1 MNKEIS
7 NPNRHVRRER
17 SIAPAGTEPLLI
29 HSCPPLRCRATF
41 TAVLFLAGC
50 ASQPTVAPGPLGE
63 AQTKLTEAR
72 SLTKPIET
80 RITDYF
86 GAAEIAEQEAES
98 QSADTAIK
106 QQARQAYNNACTEVT
121 VLLEEADGGKFWN
134 HNERIGVYDVQFQP
148 GTSNGHWSP
157 GFFDQLKPAKE
168 SDHKHLRIWVHG
180 PGFGGTLVG
189 IRKGRP
195 DDPFAPKV
203 GYASP
208 VTATLDFSSRQ
219 RTKGSSH
226 SVVIALQ
233 DPTLQ
238 QTVRLG
244 DKTQPLAYDL
254 SAPLGHY
261 PRANSAVMAVRGL
274 LRADKI
280 TQRAGLYMVEPYDPN
295 RIPIVLVH
303 GLLSTPHMWFNIV
316 NAVRADPEL
325 RSRYQFWVFYYPT
338 ANPIAL
344 SAWTFRNDLAAAE
357 RLYHPK
363 HGIVLVGHSM
373 GGLVSRMQAVDTG
386 RVLWNEV
393 FDQNADALY
402 TKVPD
407 DNLLKQTLVFH
418 ADPDVKRIVF
428 ICVPHRGSG
437 LALGLVGML
446 GNGLIAIPRNVTVT
460 IRNTLGDS
468 FERFTG
474 VKIPTSIRG
483 LSPRSPVLIGLNK
496 LPIKARHHSIIG
508 DRGRGDS
515 PNGSD
520 GVVPYRSAHL
530 DSAQSEKIIPYGH
543 GGYQSPEA
551 IAELLRILRLHLG
564 LKPASAQG
572 VTATNFFQDANS
584 ALAQAKARA
593 KD

>member
-1 MNKEIS
+1 MHRKVDPSMRTTTRAVETS
-7 NPNRHVRRER
+7 FL
-17 SIAPAGTEPLLI
+17 IAILL
-29 HSCPPLRCRATF
+29 
-41 TAVLFLAGC
+41 LAGC
-50 ASQPTVAPGPLGE
+50 ATQPSVAPGPLGQ
-63 AQTKLTEAR
+63 AQTKLAEAR
-72 SLTKPIET
+72 SVTKPTET
-80 RITDYF
+80 RIADYF
-86 GAAEIAEQEAES
+86 AAAGIAEQEAET
-98 QSADTAIK
+98 QSNDAATRLPAK
-106 QQARQAYNNACTEVT
+106 QIYNDACAEVA
-121 VLLEEADGGKFWN
+121 VLLDEADGGKYWN
-134 HNERIGVYDVQFQP
+134 RSERF
-148 GTSNGHWSP
+148 GTYEVRFEPSGSNGLWSP
-157 GFFDQLKPAKE
+157 GFFDQLKKTKE

-189 IRKGRP
+189 VRSGRP
-195 DDPFAPKV
+195 GDPFAPKV
-203 GYASP
+203 GYACP
-208 VTATLDFSSRQ
+208 VTTTLDFSSPQ
-219 RTKGSSH
+219 RTKGDAH
-226 SVVIALQ
+226 VVIALH

-244 DKTQPLAYDL
+244 RTTYPLAYDL

-261 PRANSAVMAVRGL
+261 PRANAAVMAVRGL

-280 TQRAGLYMVEPYDPN
+280 TQRTGLYMVEPYDPN

-338 ANPIAL
+338 ANPIPL
-344 SAWTFRNDLAAAE
+344 SAWAFRNDLATAE

-386 RVLWNEV
+386 RVLWDQC
-393 FDQNADALY
+393 FGQNADALY
-402 TKVPD
+402 AKIPD
-407 DNLLKQTLVFH
+407 DNLLKETLVFR

-437 LALGLVGML
+437 LALGLVGAL
-446 GNGLIAIPRNVTVT
+446 GNGLIQTPRNVAIT
-460 IRNTLGDS
+460 IRNTIGDS
-468 FERFTG
+468 LEKLTG
-474 VKIPTSIRG
+474 VKTPTSIRG
-483 LSPRSPVLIGLNK
+483 LSPRSPVLIGLDK
-496 LPIKARHHSIIG
+496 LPIKAPHHSIIG

-530 DSAQSEKIIPYGH
+530 DSAQSEKVIPYGH
-543 GGYQSPEA
+543 GGYQSPES

-564 LKPASAQG
+564 LKTESDRT
-572 VTATNFFQDANS
+572 V
-584 ALAQAKARA
+584 ALSQ
-593 KD
+593 

>member
-1 MNKEIS
+1 VTKL
-7 NPNRHVRRER
+7 PRL
-17 SIAPAGTEPLLI
+17 GGLLV
-29 HSCPPLRCRATF
+29 
-41 TAVLFLAGC
+41 TALLLAGC
-50 ASQPTVAPGPLGE
+50 ATQPSVAPGPLGE
-63 AQTKLTEAR
+63 AQIKLTEAR
-72 SLTKPIET
+72 SLTKPTET

-86 GAAEIAEQEAES
+86 EAAEVAEREAEG
-98 QSADTAIK
+98 QSHDAATK
-106 QQARQAYNNACTEVT
+106 QQAKQIYNNACAEVT
-121 VLLEEADGGKFWN
+121 VLLEEADGGKYWN
-134 HNERIGVYDVQFQP
+134 HSERIGRYEMQFQP
-148 GTSNGHWSP
+148 SRSNGLWSP
-157 GFFDQLKPAKE
+157 GFFDRLKPAKE

-189 IRKGRP
+189 VRSGRP
-195 DDPFAPKV
+195 GDPFAPKV
-203 GYASP
+203 GYACP
-208 VTATLDFSSRQ
+208 ITATLDFSSRQ
-219 RTKGSSH
+219 RTKGGAR
-226 SVVIALQ
+226 VVIIAPH

-244 DKTQPLAYDL
+244 STTQPLAYDL

-261 PRANSAVMAVRGL
+261 PRANAAVMALRGL

-280 TQRAGLYMVEPYDPN
+280 TQRAGLYMVEPYDSN

-338 ANPIAL
+338 ANPIVL
-344 SAWTFRNDLAAAE
+344 SAWVFRNDLATAE

-373 GGLVSRMQAVDTG
+373 GGLVSRMQAVDTD
-386 RVLWNEV
+386 RVLWDQC
-393 FDQNADALY
+393 FGQNADALY
-402 TKVPD
+402 AKIPD
-407 DNLLKQTLVFH
+407 NSLLKQTLVFH

-428 ICVPHRGSG
+428 ICVPHRGST
-437 LALGLVGML
+437 LAVGLVGAL
-446 GNGLIAIPRNVTVT
+446 GNGLIQVPRNVAMM

-468 FERFTG
+468 VAKLTG
-474 VKIPTSIRG
+474 IKTPTSIRG
-483 LSPRSPVLIGLNK
+483 LSPQSPVLIGLDK
-496 LPIKARHHSIIG
+496 LPIKAPHHSIIG

-551 IAELLRILRLHLG
+551 INELLRILRLHAG
-564 LKPASAQG
+564 LKAEPTHQTVVSQ
-572 VTATNFFQDANS
+572 
-584 ALAQAKARA
+584 
-593 KD
+593 

>member
-1 MNKEIS
+1 
-7 NPNRHVRRER
+7 VR
-17 SIAPAGTEPLLI
+17 TK
-29 HSCPPLRCRATF
+29 
-41 TAVLFLAGC
+41 TALFFLAAFLLLASC
-50 ASQPTVAPGPLGE
+50 ATQPTIAPGPLGE
-63 AQTKLTEAR
+63 AQSKLTEAR
-72 SLTKPIET
+72 SLTKPTET
-80 RITDYF
+80 RMTDYF
-86 GAAEIAEQEAES
+86 EAAEIAEQEAES
-98 QSADTAIK
+98 QSADAAIK

-121 VLLEEADGGKFWN
+121 VLLEEADGGKYWN
-134 HNERIGVYDVQFQP
+134 QNERIGAYNVRFQP
-148 GTSNGHWSP
+148 STSNGLWSP
-157 GFFDQLKPAKE
+157 VFFDQVKPAKE

-203 GYASP
+203 GYTCP
-208 VTATLDFSSRQ
+208 ITTTLDFSSRQ
-219 RTKGSSH
+219 RTKGGSH
-226 SVVIALQ
+226 SVIIALH

-338 ANPIAL
+338 ANPILL
-344 SAWTFRNDLAAAE
+344 SAWVLRNDLAAAE
-357 RLYHPK
+357 RLYHPR

-386 RVLWNEV
+386 RVLWDEV

-402 TKVPD
+402 AKIPD
-407 DNLLKQTLVFH
+407 DNLIKQTLVFRS
-418 ADPDVKRIVF
+418 DPDVKRIVF
-428 ICVPHRGSG
+428 ICVPHRGSS

-446 GNGLIAIPRNVTVT
+446 GNGLIMVPRNVAIT
-460 IRNTLGDS
+460 IGTTIGNS
-468 FERFTG
+468 FERLTG
-474 VKIPTSIRG
+474 VKTPTSIRG

-496 LPIKARHHSIIG
+496 LPIKAPHHSIIG

-520 GVVPYRSAHL
+520 GVVPYHSAHL

-564 LKPASAQG
+564 LKAEPAQKMVASQ
-572 VTATNFFQDANS
+572 
-584 ALAQAKARA
+584 
-593 KD
+593 